1 MKFSDYFFAPG
12 VRVISTVIGVILG
25 ALTAIFAGWQYGVL
39 VGAVAAVL
47 LSVIIPVFLYR
58 EEVPYTRIKETLA
71 KPFLFDRRVRF
82 TVRDGSVGGYFI
94 LTQNSMVFLSLE
106 GGNHRLELAREDV
119 KSIIFDEKSGISIF
133 LNNTQFIRVLA
144 PGCEEMY
151 QILRDNGWGI

>member
-12 VRVISTVIGVILG
+12 VRTISTIAGVLLG
-25 ALTAIFAGWQYGVL
+25 ALTAIFAGWRYGVL
-39 VGAVAAVL
+39 VGAVTAIL

-58 EEVPYTRIKETLA
+58 EEAPYTRLKETLA

-82 TVRDGSVGGYFI
+82 TVRNGSMGGYFI

-106 GGNHRLELAREDV
+106 DGNHRLELAREDV
-119 KSIIFDEKSGISIF
+119 KSVILDENSGISIF

-144 PGCEEMY
+144 PGCEEIY
-151 QILRDNGWGI
+151 QILRDNGWGT